1 LRRFYRRVSDLLRQ
15 DYNGIVLFTILFSSA
30 IIITDT
36 INHRFSQT
44 DFRSYVQAAEW
55 LLQGENLYSRIE
67 GVAKVP
73 YKYSPFAAFFFTPF
87 LLFSLEVSKV
97 LYFVLNASIV
107 LLLIVSSSA
116 FVKTVFKEKVGL
128 PQKNILTAI
137 LVLAPIL
144 YRELHVGNVNGI
156 LAFLIVTACLPRT
169 RKRESFQGVL
179 LCIAVLFKPHY
190 VVFAGYFLFRKRWR
204 LVTTFF
210 IGILTGFAAPMWGY
224 GFRGNI
230 TLHRAWYQS
239 MVAHNAEGSWVSMTY
254 GMNNIFE
261 VLSRPLNLLL
271 PDKMMHSALYPITVL
286 VLLAGAIV
294 YLAERTY
301 DGPLNNRV
309 SLLFLMG
316 IVPMLGQVDTNH
328 FILVMPLL
336 LFFTAIWR
344 ALGSTTRAVTVLG
357 MILIGGNIYEVWGK
371 GMFSFWYDLGVYGM
385 GTALL
390 LVNLVHVS
398 GDNGVRVP
406 ESS

>member
-1 LRRFYRRVSDLLRQ
+1 LGRLFRRVSYLLKQ
-15 DYNGIVLFTILFSSA
+15 DYNGIVLSTLLFSSA

-44 DFRSYVQAAEW
+44 DFRSYVQGAEW
-55 LLQGENLYSRIE
+55 LLQGENLYNRIE
-67 GVAKVP
+67 GVARVP
-73 YKYSPFAAFFFTPF
+73 YKYSPVAAFFFTPF
-87 LLFSLEVSKV
+87 LLFSLEISKV
-97 LYFVLNASIV
+97 LYFVLNASII
-107 LLLIVSSSA
+107 LLLIVFSSV
-116 FVKTVFKEKVGL
+116 FVKTVFKEKVAISQG
-128 PQKNILTAI
+128 KILTAT
-137 LVLAPIL
+137 LVLAPVL

-156 LAFLIVTACLPRT
+156 LAFLIVAACLPQS
-169 RKRESFQGVL
+169 RKREWVQGAL

-190 VVFAGYFLFRKRWR
+190 AVFAVYFLFRKRWR
-204 LVTTFF
+204 LVMTFC
-210 IGILTGFAAPMWGY
+210 IGILAGFAAPMLVY

-261 VLSRPLNLLL
+261 VLSRPLQLLL
-271 PDKMMHSALYPITVL
+271 PDSAIHSVLYPITVL
-286 VLLAGAIV
+286 VLLAGAMV
-294 YLAERTY
+294 YLARKSYE
-301 DGPLNNRV
+301 GPLNSRV

-336 LFFTAIWR
+336 LFFTTVWR
-344 ALGSTTRAVTVLG
+344 ALGPTTRAVMVLG

-371 GMFSFWYDLGVYGM
+371 GMFNFWYNLGVYGI

-390 LVNLVHVS
+390 LANLVYVS
-398 GDNGVRVP
+398 RDSDVRVP
-406 ESS
+406 DRS